1 MVIEPSVDHRCLKN
15 SASFPSSRPKID
27 SGMNLFHDLVPHSPC
42 GSSHSLTGCRFPCVN
57 RYGDG
62 SHTWYVFPLVF
73 AKASMPYSF
82 LAVSST
88 AFLFAGSAV
97 AYFTPF
103 GPIEPSPNR
112 CASRVSSSSSHPASS
127 SIGRGSRL
135 GTATNPSTVR
145 ESNLLQPSTVRN
157 GWLAVA
163 SISSPDASFSRYTGL
178 MPVGNA
184 FVSLAGTRRYSSST
198 DHTYGFCWLN
208 RSSPSVTSPPLSAL
222 LILALA
228 GRQPES
234 LKSDSRGRLSWRCS
248 TARES
253 CATARTGT
261 SRSRASTLRPRDISA
276 ISCWRFSARLRA
288 TSPTMSC
295 R

>member
-1 MVIEPSVDHRCLKN
+1 MVIEPSVDHRCLRN
-15 SASFPSSRPKID
+15 SASFPSSRPKIV
-27 SGMNLFHDLVPHSPC
+27 SGMNLFHGLAPHSPC
-42 GSSHSLTGCRFPCVN
+42 GSSHSLTGCLFPCVN

-62 SHTWYVFPLVF
+62 SHTWYVFLLVSVN
-73 AKASMPYSF
+73 ACMLNSF

-103 GPIEPSPNR
+103 GPIDPSPNK
-112 CASRVSSSSSHPASS
+112 CASRISSSSFQPVSSSS
-127 SIGRGSRL
+127 GRGSRL

-145 ESNLLQPSTVRN
+145 ESNLVQPSTVRN

-163 SISSPDASFSRYTGL
+163 SISNPDASFKRYTGL

-184 FVSLAGTRRYSSST
+184 LVSLAGTRRCSSST

-208 RSSPSVTSPPLSAL
+208 TSSPSVTSPPLSAL

-234 LKSDSRGRLSWRCS
+234 LRSDSRGRLSWRCS

-261 SRSRASTLRPRDISA
+261 SRSRASTLRPREISA
-276 ISCWRFSARLRA
+276 TSCCRFSERLFWL
-288 TSPTMSC
+288 TINC
-295 R
+295 K